1 MNQKWVHLHWSEYFW
16 NTDSGLSE
24 GRGTHLSITAET
36 KRFLTENIDDICS
49 LESHLFF
56 ICMCSIRILKIL
68 EVIGK
73 ISTHV
78 KDLDDVAQYC
88 KAQNA
93 NLVRYP
99 EDKGA
104 RQKMAKKNWKFGIPW
119 IS

>member
-1 MNQKWVHLHWSEYFW
+1 M
-16 NTDSGLSE
+16 
-24 GRGTHLSITAET
+24 
-36 KRFLTENIDDICS
+36 
-49 LESHLFF
+49 
-56 ICMCSIRILKIL
+56 IL
-68 EVIGK
+68 EAIGK

-119 IS
+119 VS